1 LFNKLPTISIIIV
14 THNGKLFLD
23 ECLESLKNLEYPKE
37 KLEIIIVDNASTD
50 GTIEYLSSN
59 FPDILLIKFDK
70 NYGFCKPNNE
80 GAKKAK
86 GEYLVFLNNDTV
98 VTPKWLSELIKGVL
112 DNDRVISCA
121 SKMLYYDQKDTINTA
136 GGKIT
141 IIGGGFYNGYGDKD
155 SPKYNAEY
163 YTGFGCGAGVLV
175 KRDFFLDIG
184 GFDEDYFASCEE
196 HDLGWKC
203 WLYGYK
209 VLFMP
214 EAVMYHKESG
224 TYGTKSSFQP
234 IKVYLITRNRLYNLI
249 KNFELK
255 NIIKGIIISIAF
267 DIYRISTYIF
277 QMNFKSIYSII
288 KAYIDFLRNINLFIK
303 KRKLV
308 QMKRVIPDEQL
319 YMLGV
324 IATFKECITEEKRLR
339 KIWKD
344 QFYDLN
350 K

>member
-1 LFNKLPTISIIIV
+1 
-14 THNGKLFLD
+14 
-23 ECLESLKNLEYPKE
+23 
-37 KLEIIIVDNASTD
+37 
-50 GTIEYLSSN
+50 
-59 FPDILLIKFDK
+59 
-70 NYGFCKPNNE
+70 
-80 GAKKAK
+80 
-86 GEYLVFLNNDTV
+86 
-98 VTPKWLSELIKGVL
+98 
-112 DNDRVISCA
+112 
-121 SKMLYYDQKDTINTA
+121 
-136 GGKIT
+136 
-141 IIGGGFYNGYGDKD
+141 
-155 SPKYNAEY
+155 
-163 YTGFGCGAGVLV
+163 
-175 KRDFFLDIG
+175 
-184 GFDEDYFASCEE
+184 
-196 HDLGWKC
+196 
-203 WLYGYK
+203 
-209 VLFMP
+209 
-214 EAVMYHKESG
+214 MYHKESG